1 MKASLTLREDP
12 KPPIIKAKIPL
23 TIFGLPFSTAS
34 VAAGDRD
41 ELCISFNGG
50 LGWTGTGILG
60 SVTAEFS
67 SVGGG
72 SPEFLLHFKSRSGD
86 FYVRRS
92 VKRPI
97 IDLSACR
104 SEFPRIQNAVVL
116 GEEMGWDRL
125 FSGACGALSG
135 GEVRARTSVIVSR
148 AAVRLGWSVRFPT
161 PPPGDGGCSGAG
173 CLLKKMPH
181 LVLRQIAIEH
191 TAVDAAVKGEKVV
204 QEIRLYDQKISKRLT
219 PLAIPKKNHDEDDDD
234 VNSWAGSGSSGWA
247 SMHREMRSFCEKLR
261 KKVVHA
267 VSF

>member
-1 MKASLTLREDP
+1 MKP

-34 VAAGDRD
+34 VADGDRD
-41 ELCISFNGG
+41 ELCISFSGG
-50 LGWTGTGILG
+50 LGLGSMLKFSYRPNDPGRTFGMSLKTGAGILG
-60 SVTAEFS
+60 SVTAEFG

-72 SPEFLLHFKSRSGD
+72 SPGFLLHFKSRSGD
-86 FYVRRS
+86 FSVRRS
-92 VKRPI
+92 VEGPI
-97 IDLSACR
+97 IDLSVCR

-161 PPPGDGGCSGAG
+161 PPPGDGGGSGAG
-173 CLLKKMPH
+173 CQLKEMPH

-191 TAVDAAVKGEKVV
+191 TAADAAVKGEKCASESEGNDVSG
-204 QEIRLYDQKISKRLT
+204 QRLGLT
-219 PLAIPKKNHDEDDDD
+219 RENQLVK
-234 VNSWAGSGSSGWA
+234 SGRG
-247 SMHREMRSFCEKLR
+247 MR
-261 KKVVHA
+261 
-267 VSF
+267 